1 MFVNYAMVKKAK
13 QIVNYLLSKKFVRFS
28 LSGSLATLVD
38 VLILYILT
46 EFFALWYLFSAVF
59 SFIAG
64 TLVHYSISSHWVFKC
79 ERRSFS
85 QYLAFTLIQT
95 IGLVIKLSV
104 IYILVEYFSFWY
116 ILAKLIAVFVGLIWN
131 FSANLKITFKK
142 I

>member
-1 MFVNYAMVKKAK
+1 MVKKAK

-95 IGLVIKLSV
+95 IGLVINLSV

>member
-1 MFVNYAMVKKAK
+1 MVKKAK

-95 IGLVIKLSV
+95 IGLVINLSV
-104 IYILVEYFSFWY
+104 IYVLVEYFSFWY